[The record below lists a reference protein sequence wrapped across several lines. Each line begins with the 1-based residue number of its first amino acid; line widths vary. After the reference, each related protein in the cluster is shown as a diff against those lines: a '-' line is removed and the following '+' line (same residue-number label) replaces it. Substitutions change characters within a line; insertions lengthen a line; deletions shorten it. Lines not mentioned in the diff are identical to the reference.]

1 MKFICPETG
10 RKLDSNEVSPRK
22 LARTMWGVSPE
33 RIEYIKGETAKERY
47 KILME
52 IQEKVDME
60 NEQIEPKMAD
70 FRKEIET
77 GGDN

>member
-1 MKFICPETG
+1 MKFICPESG
-10 RKLDSNEVSPRK
+10 KELDSNEVSPRK
-22 LARTMWGVSPE
+22 LARIIWGVGPD
-33 RIEYIKGETAKERY
+33 RIEYIKGEKAKERY

-70 FRKEIET
+70 FRKTLEN
-77 GGDN
+77 GGGN